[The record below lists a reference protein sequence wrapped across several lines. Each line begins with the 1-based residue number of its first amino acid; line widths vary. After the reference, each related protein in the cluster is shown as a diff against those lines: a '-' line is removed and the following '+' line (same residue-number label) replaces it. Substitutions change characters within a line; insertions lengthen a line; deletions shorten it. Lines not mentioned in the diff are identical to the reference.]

1 MKLIA
6 KLTKNQLLPAE
17 KTMLLV
23 SSLAG
28 AIAVVSFLWRGQN
41 VDWAAYGS
49 IMALVAGMVGMGYYY
64 RISGRSERIGAATI
78 CAGLFI
84 YFTICLSLFNY
95 HLLPV
100 WRAPI
105 DLQLAQIDRYFG
117 YHWPSIIEWS
127 GQHPLI
133 NTILRIAYVSTMPQL
148 ALLVV
153 ILGLSGR
160 IKELHVLI
168 LSITLTA
175 TFSICWWGF
184 FPSFGASSVYQLP
197 AAVEALAS
205 PELGTAYGGYLVS
218 LGLNGP
224 QFITPSEIKGLI
236 GFPSYHTVLAVT
248 ALYASRS
255 IKWIFPLY
263 LVLNILILPGVF
275 VHGGHHMVDL
285 IAGLVI
291 AFVGLYIAR
300 NAVYK
305 QYKKLNLSEFA
316 KA

>member
-1 MKLIA
+1 MSLITKLN
-6 KLTKNQLLPAE
+6 KVQLLPAE
-17 KTMLLV
+17 KTMVIV
-23 SSLAG
+23 STLAG
-28 AIAVVSFLWRGQN
+28 AIAVMSFLWHGQN

-49 IMALVAGMVGMGYYY
+49 IMALVAGMVGMGIFY
-64 RISGRSERIGAATI
+64 RASGRSERIGAATI

-95 HLLPV
+95 HLLPT
-100 WRAPI
+100 WRTPI
-105 DLQLAQIDRYFG
+105 DPQLARIDQFFG
-117 YHWPSIIEWS
+117 YYWPSIIEWA
-127 GQHPLI
+127 GQNPTI
-133 NTILRIAYVSTMPQL
+133 NNILRIAYVSTMPQL

-168 LSITLTA
+168 LSITITA
-175 TFSICWWGF
+175 TFTICWWGF
-184 FPSFGASSVYQLP
+184 FPSFGASSIYQLP
-197 AAVEALAS
+197 AAMEALAS
-205 PELGTAYGGYLVS
+205 PELGTAYGAYLVS
-218 LGLNGP
+218 LGAQGP

-248 ALYASRS
+248 ALYASRT
-255 IKWIFPLY
+255 IKWIFPIY

-285 IAGLVI
+285 IGGLVI
-291 AFVGLYIAR
+291 AIGGLYIAR

-305 QYKKLNLSEFA
+305 QYKKFNLPEVVA
-316 KA
+316 G

>member
-1 MKLIA
+1 MNLIA
-6 KLTKNQLLPAE
+6 SLNKVNLLPAE
-17 KTMLLV
+17 KTMLMV
-23 SSLAG
+23 STLAG
-28 AIAVVSFLWRGQN
+28 AIAVVSFLWNGQN
-41 VDWAAYGS
+41 VDWAAYGAV
-49 IMALVAGMVGMGYYY
+49 MALVAGMVGMGYFY
-64 RISGRSERIGAATI
+64 RVSGRSERIGAATI

-95 HLLPV
+95 HLLPT

-105 DLQLAQIDRYFG
+105 DPQLAQIDQFFG
-117 YHWPSIIEWS
+117 YHWPSIIEWA
-127 GQHPLI
+127 GQHPTI
-133 NTILRIAYVSTMPQL
+133 NNILRIAYVSTMPQL

-168 LSITLTA
+168 LSITITA
-175 TFSICWWGF
+175 TFTICWWGF
-184 FPSFGASSVYQLP
+184 FPSFGASSIYQLP
-197 AAVEALAS
+197 AAMEALAS

-248 ALYASRS
+248 ALYASRT
-255 IKWIFPLY
+255 IKWIFPIY
-263 LVLNILILPGVF
+263 LVLNVLILPGVF

-285 IAGLVI
+285 IGGLVI
-291 AFVGLYIAR
+291 AFGGLYIAR
-300 NAVYK
+300 NVVYK
-305 QYKKLNLSEFA
+305 QYRKLNLPEVVA
-316 KA
+316 G